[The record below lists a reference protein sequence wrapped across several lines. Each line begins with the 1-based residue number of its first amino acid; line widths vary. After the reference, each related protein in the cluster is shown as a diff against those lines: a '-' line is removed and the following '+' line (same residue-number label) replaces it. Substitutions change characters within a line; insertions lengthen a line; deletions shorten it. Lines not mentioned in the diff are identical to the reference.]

1 MLHTQTREHVF
12 VFRTD
17 GETEYLPLD
26 PWLKKKGIRY
36 ETTVRY
42 TPQQNGV
49 AERYNRMLVEGAR
62 TLLYS
67 NKALPLQL
75 WAEAVNCIV
84 YTPNRTLSS
93 AYSLTTPF
101 EAWYGFK
108 PDTSNLRVFG
118 SKFYVLIIS

>member
-1 MLHTQTREHVF
+1 MTDCCNVIFAMIHTQTREHVI

-26 PWLKKKGIRY
+26 PWLKKKGIRH

-75 WAEAVNCIV
+75 
-84 YTPNRTLSS
+84 
-93 AYSLTTPF
+93 
-101 EAWYGFK
+101 
-108 PDTSNLRVFG
+108 
-118 SKFYVLIIS
+118 